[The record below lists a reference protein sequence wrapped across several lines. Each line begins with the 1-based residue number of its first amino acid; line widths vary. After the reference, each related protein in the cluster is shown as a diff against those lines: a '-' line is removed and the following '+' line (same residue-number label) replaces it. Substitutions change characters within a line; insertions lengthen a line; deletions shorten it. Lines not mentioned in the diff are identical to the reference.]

1 MISTHAF
8 RGRQALALSLGLGLA
23 LSAGFAAAAQ
33 AQTKIRMVLNWKYE
47 GPQGMFFLAD
57 DRGYFKQE
65 GLDVTFDQGNGSGA
79 AVPQVAN
86 GAYDMGFGDINALI
100 ELAAK
105 KPDDAPVG
113 VYMLYNRPPFTIAV
127 KSDSPIKD
135 PADFVGH
142 KLGGPAN
149 DGALKLLPALC
160 ATTKIDCGKI
170 EIVNVQPN
178 LREQMLMQGQVDG
191 VFGYVTTIRFSAK
204 LAGIDPDKQFRF
216 IKFENY
222 GMDLYSNTIIVSR
235 KLARENPAAVK
246 GFVRALNH
254 SIKDAIADPQAA
266 IDAVVKREPLVKPVI
281 ERARLDATMA
291 DEMSHPEIAK
301 IGIGDISDE
310 RMAKAIDILVKAKE
324 LPRTPAVSEIF
335 DRSFLPP
342 LAERPTSVRPAS

>member
-254 SIKDAIADPQAA
+254 GIKDAIADPQAA

>member
-1 MISTHAF
+1 MIRTHAF
-8 RGRQALALSLGLGLA
+8 RGLQALALSLVLT
-23 LSAGFAAAAQ
+23 AGFATSAQ

-65 GLDVTFDQGNGSGA
+65 GLEVSFDQGNGSGA

-86 GAYDMGFGDINALI
+86 GAYDMGFGDINALV

-105 KPDDAPVG
+105 KPDEAPVG
-113 VYMLYNRPPFTIAV
+113 VFMLYNRPPFTIAV
-127 KSDSPIKD
+127 KSDSPIQG
-135 PADFVGH
+135 PADFVGR

-160 ATTKIDCGKI
+160 SATKIDCGKI

-191 VFGYVTTIRFSAK
+191 VFGYVTTIRFSAR
-204 LAGIDPDKQFRF
+204 LAGIDPDKQIRF
-216 IKFENY
+216 IKFEDY
-222 GMDLYSNTIIVSR
+222 GMDLYSNAIIVSR
-235 KLARENPAAVK
+235 KLAKEHPDAVK
-246 GFVRALNH
+246 GFLKALDH
-254 SIKDAIADPQAA
+254 GIKDAIADPQAA
-266 IDAVVKREPLVKPVI
+266 IDAVVKREPLIKPAI
-281 ERARLDATMA
+281 ERARLDATLA

-324 LPRTPAVSEIF
+324 LPRTPKVDEIF
-335 DRSFLPP
+335 DRGFLPP
-342 LAERPTSVRPAS
+342 LSERPTSVRPAS